1 MVDDS
6 SLTQSEYITAI
17 SWREQVTFDHYV
29 VCLSIDGFWLHLWH
43 RQPLLPFDDEVCFLL
58 EPLLVRLLAHLIQMC
73 YVNECVLFISWRLL
87 FVSLTFQTLIC
98 TTAEPKLGKIVHG
111 KKRLRFVQMKVILPV
126 EGHKIRKITVT
137 GWRVALFGQMVWL
150 IVN

>member
-1 MVDDS
+1 MTWTS
-6 SLTQSEYITAI
+6 YFWPLC
-17 SWREQVTFDHYV
+17 
-29 VCLSIDGFWLHLWH
+29 CLSFDWRILVTSLASSTSSSFWWWG
-43 RQPLLPFDDEVCFLL
+43 LLFTR
-58 EPLLVRLLAHLIQMC
+58 PLLVRLLAHLIQMC

-98 TTAEPKLGKIVHG
+98 TIAEPKLGKIVHG
-111 KKRLRFVQMKVILPV
+111 KKRLRFVQMKVIVPV

>member
-1 MVDDS
+1 MTWKS
-6 SLTQSEYITAI
+6 YFWPLC
-17 SWREQVTFDHYV
+17 
-29 VCLSIDGFWLHLWH
+29 CLSFDWRILVTSLASSTSSSFWWWG
-43 RQPLLPFDDEVCFLL
+43 LLFTR
-58 EPLLVRLLAHLIQMC
+58 PLLVRLLAHLIQMC

-98 TTAEPKLGKIVHG
+98 TIAEPKLGKIVHG
-111 KKRLRFVQMKVILPV
+111 KKRLRFVQMKVILAV